1 MQQPERSV
9 HILLFDDV
17 EVLDFA
23 GPFEVFSVTGRER
36 GERNFSV
43 HTIAESLDPIKAR
56 NGLTIIPCCTFTTC
70 PPVDILVIPGGYG
83 TQREMRNPATLEWL
97 KQASAQASL
106 TLSVCTGALLLA
118 KAGLL
123 DGLSATTHHGS
134 LKLMAETFPDV
145 TVRSDRRI
153 VDNGT
158 VITSGGISAGIDM
171 SLYVVSKLLGPM
183 AAVET
188 AEHMEYDWQPERY
201 LDLD

>member
-1 MQQPERSV
+1 MEPQRNV
-9 HILLFDDV
+9 HIFLFDDV

-43 HTIAESLDPIKAR
+43 HTVAGTMDPVRAR

-83 TQREMRNPATLEWL
+83 TRREMRRPSTIEWIQ
-97 KQASAQASL
+97 QASEQASL

-134 LKLMAETFPDV
+134 LELMAETFPDI
-145 TVRSDRRI
+145 TVRPDRRI

-201 LDLD
+201 LKLD